1 MWPQKSTYFLNF
13 VQFLY
18 SFTSLHP
25 QREWGN
31 HFPSVRGINQ
41 LLTLSEISF
50 TLHILLHLLK
60 VALLL
65 LKLQSPNLLFFQRS
79 RTAFCPMKPPQGIS

>member
-65 LKLQSPNLLFFQRS
+65 LKLQSPNLLFFFKEAELLS
-79 RTAFCPMKPPQGIS
+79 AP